1 MPGRC
6 SVRGAQV
13 NVGEGR
19 EALMEKRPL
28 ARARR
33 QTALGSIRRIEV
45 CGLPSSTEFNS
56 PMTAFQF

>member
-1 MPGRC
+1 MR
-6 SVRGAQV
+6 AQV
-13 NVGEGR
+13 NVGEKR